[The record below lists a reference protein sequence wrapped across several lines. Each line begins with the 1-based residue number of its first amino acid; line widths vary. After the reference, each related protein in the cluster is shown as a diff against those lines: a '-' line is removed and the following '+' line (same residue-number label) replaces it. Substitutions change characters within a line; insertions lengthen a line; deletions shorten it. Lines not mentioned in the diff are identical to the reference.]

1 MSAADASSRA
11 PPRDPVQLIFTA
23 ALGRTGTHNLAL
35 AFQRYG
41 IECVAEHEPP
51 QLLLQQLGR
60 HPFFRERGWLA
71 ERSRLAQLGRGLQRR
86 FVVTEELLG
95 RGRALEWLDAGEHER
110 IRALARRR
118 LRRIERFRRAGAK
131 HYVETGQFFLRTFCY
146 ALHELVP
153 EMGVI
158 KLTRDPLEAARSLAN
173 RGKNPF
179 NNSLPPDRPS
189 NLFRIADWRA
199 LSPFQL
205 YVHLWLETEL
215 RWLAFRERAGLRRVF
230 EIATPELASA
240 ERLAAL
246 FGYFGVAHRPFE
258 GLAPS
263 NVNREPTRVSAQ
275 DVNEFH
281 AVLDL
286 LPDASRERIAW
297 LRDYRPEA
305 A

>member
-1 MSAADASSRA
+1 M
-11 PPRDPVQLIFTA
+11 QLVFTA
-23 ALGRTGTHNLAL
+23 ALGRTGTHNLAQL
-35 AFQRYG
+35 FQRYG
-41 IECVAEHEPP
+41 VDCVAEHEPP
-51 QLLLQQLGR
+51 QLLLQQLGHR
-60 HPFFRERGWLA
+60 PFFARRGWLE
-71 ERSRLAQLGRGLQRR
+71 ERSRLARLGRGLQRR

-95 RGRALEWLDAGEHER
+95 RGRALDWYDAGDDER

-118 LRRIERFRRAGAK
+118 LRRVERFRRAGAK

-173 RGKNPF
+173 RGKHPF

-189 NLFRIADWRA
+189 NLFRIADWSR
-199 LSPFQL
+199 LTPFQL

-215 RWLAFRERAGLRRVF
+215 RWLAFRERAAVSRVF
-230 EIATPELASA
+230 EISTPELSQP
-240 ERLAAL
+240 ERVAAL
-246 FGYFGVAHRPFE
+246 FRRFGIEHRPF
-258 GLAPS
+258 GTLAPS
-263 NVNREPTRVSAQ
+263 NANREPTRVSTE
-275 DVNEFH
+275 DVRQFH

-286 LPDASRERIAW
+286 LPAAQRERIAW